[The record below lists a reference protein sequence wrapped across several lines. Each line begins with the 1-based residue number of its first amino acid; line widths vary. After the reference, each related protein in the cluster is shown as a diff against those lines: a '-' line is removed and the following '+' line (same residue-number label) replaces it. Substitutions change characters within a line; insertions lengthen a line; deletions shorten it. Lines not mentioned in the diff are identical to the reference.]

1 VKLDKKKK
9 ISRGKLI
16 LLDRGCVNTSR
27 FGGLICKGGCQKLA
41 GRERAAIIL
50 IERIRGNGERR
61 GLSYFNF
68 FLSCQQNFNWQ
79 FDTSTMSRKLS
90 INFLFFISF
99 SFLSEITNKDF
110 SS

>member
-1 VKLDKKKK
+1 MSLLIYWSEARKKKF
-9 ISRGKLI
+9 SRGKLI

-50 IERIRGNGERR
+50 IERIRGNGGRR

-68 FLSCQQNFNWQ
+68 FFKMPTK
-79 FDTSTMSRKLS
+79 F
-90 INFLFFISF
+90 
-99 SFLSEITNKDF
+99 
-110 SS
+110 